1 MIDQQRPTTIE
12 RRYDSG
18 GGAAENLL
26 TTTMSSDFHVAVARG
41 VSARRPDSPVLAR
54 TAWSLEG
61 FVEEVA
67 TRPSA
72 TIVEGILL
80 FVSGAE
86 EPVPRADF
94 GIGSPQQERTVGS
107 RRERHA
113 AVIALL
119 EEWLA
124 DDTGYDEATWPSL
137 KEGIEQ
143 SRTSTRKRFNDQ
155 TNRP

>member
-1 MIDQQRPTTIE
+1 MTDQQRPTTIE

-26 TTTMSSDFHVAVARG
+26 TTTMSSDFYIAVARG

-72 TIVEGILL
+72 ALIEAGFL
-80 FVSGAE
+80 FVAVPE
-86 EPVPRADF
+86 EPDPHADF
-94 GIGSPQQERTVGS
+94 GIGSPQQERAVRS

-113 AVIALL
+113 RLIALI
-119 EEWLA
+119 ESWLA
-124 DDTGYDEATWPSL
+124 DESGYDETVWPRL
-137 KEGIEQ
+137 KARIEE
-143 SRTSTRKRFNDQ
+143 SRTSNRKRFSD
-155 TNRP
+155 